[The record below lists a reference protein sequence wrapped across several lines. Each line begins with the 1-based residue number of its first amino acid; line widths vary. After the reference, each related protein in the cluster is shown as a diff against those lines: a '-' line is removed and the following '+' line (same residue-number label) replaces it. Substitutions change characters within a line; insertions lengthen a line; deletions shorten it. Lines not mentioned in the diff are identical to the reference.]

1 MQRRHFD
8 RDLMPARR
16 TLQRRMRLWHGD
28 HGAGQEVIFRRN
40 HPPGRQGL
48 SDFFG
53 ADFFSADFFGAR
65 DLGVTIAGE
74 PLTHLIHHFAPVCP
88 GWEHAEAGLGG
99 ESFTALASGLQNAL
113 WQLGG
118 APKEHRTDSLSFVG
132 PKVHRTFG

>member
-1 MQRRHFD
+1 
-8 RDLMPARR
+8 
-16 TLQRRMRLWHGD
+16 
-28 HGAGQEVIFRRN
+28 VIFRRN